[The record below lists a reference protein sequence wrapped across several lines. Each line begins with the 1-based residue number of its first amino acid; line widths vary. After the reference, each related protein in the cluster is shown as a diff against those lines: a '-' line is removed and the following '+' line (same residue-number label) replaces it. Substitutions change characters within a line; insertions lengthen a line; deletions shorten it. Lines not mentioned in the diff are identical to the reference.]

1 MTTYS
6 HASRFYDQA
15 VADLDGEGAVL
26 ARLARAAKT
35 LREMPQLA
43 LPPSELWREHMEL
56 LHDASRCEELTAE
69 EGDQVATQIRS
80 LADRIRPPLGGMDVG
95 G

>member
-15 VADLDGEGAVL
+15 VADLDGEGQMRP
-26 ARLARAAKT
+26 RLARAAKT

-56 LHDASRCEELTAE
+56 LHDASRCDELTEDEAE
-69 EGDQVATQIRS
+69 TVAAQIQD
-80 LADRIRPPLGGMDVG
+80 LADRIRPPLGGMDVSG
-95 G
+95 